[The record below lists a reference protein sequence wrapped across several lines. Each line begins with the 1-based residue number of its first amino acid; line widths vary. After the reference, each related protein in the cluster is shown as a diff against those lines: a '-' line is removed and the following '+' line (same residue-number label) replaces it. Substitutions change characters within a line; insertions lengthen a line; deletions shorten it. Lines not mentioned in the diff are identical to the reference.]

1 MAERWQQW
9 MPFHIDRW
17 RGSMHVQAMRAAAR
31 MGYLYLL
38 AAAWQSDD
46 CSLRDDDEELQIR
59 AALDDE
65 EWKENSA
72 TILRRFTKREDGRLV
87 NDVLLSEW
95 KRAEEK
101 FKTNQARAEATNRK
115 RATNAGRMP
124 HEREAHALTGTGTGT
139 LTGTSTETEKTFA
152 STADAVPAG
161 SSVSSDRGALLDTLP
176 LNDGTHYEVR
186 EDDLARDN
194 PLYPGVDV
202 AQAYRAMKAYL
213 LANPRRAKTRGGIRR
228 FMNNWL
234 SRSQNSV
241 RGVAAP
247 ARLDAAMGSVR
258 PQRDEAAEAEEE
270 AARREAA
277 LSYWREMKALGRP
290 IYAREAPRWAREVLE
305 NVVSSPLPV
314 LSCFQTDN

>member
-1 MAERWQQW
+1 VAERWQQW

-17 RGSMHVQAMRAAAR
+17 RGSMHVQSMRAAAR
-31 MGYLYLL
+31 IGYLYLL

-46 CSLRDDDEELQIR
+46 CSLSDDDEELQIR

-65 EWKENSA
+65 EWRENSA
-72 TILRRFTKREDGRLV
+72 AILRRFTKGEDGRLV
-87 NDVLLSEW
+87 NVVLLSEW

-115 RATNAGRMP
+115 RATNAGRTP
-124 HEREAHALTGTGTGT
+124 HEREAHALTGTGT

-152 STADAVPAG
+152 STADAVPAA
-161 SSVSSDRGALLDTLP
+161 SRVSPDRGALLDTLP

-202 AQAYRAMKAYL
+202 PQAYRAMKAYL
-213 LANPRRAKTRGGIRR
+213 LANPRRTKTRGGIRR

-234 SRSQNSV
+234 SRSQNAV
-241 RGVAAP
+241 RGVAVP
-247 ARLDAAMGSVR
+247 ARPDAAMGSVR
-258 PQRDEAAEAEEE
+258 ACSARDEAAEAEEE

-277 LSYWREMKALGRP
+277 LSYWREMKAMGRP
-290 IYAREAPRWAREVLE
+290 IYAREAPRWVREALE
-305 NVVSSPLPV
+305 CVVSSQLPV

>member
-31 MGYLYLL
+31 IGYLYLL

-46 CSLRDDDEELQIR
+46 CSLSDDDEELQIR

-72 TILRRFTKREDGRLV
+72 AILRRFTKNEDGRLV
-87 NDVLLSEW
+87 NVVLHSEW

-101 FKTNQARAEATNRK
+101 FKTNQARAEATNKK
-115 RATNAGRMP
+115 RATNAGRAP
-124 HEREAHALTGTGTGT
+124 QEREAHALTGTGT

-152 STADAVPAG
+152 STADAVPAD
-161 SSVSSDRGALLDTLP
+161 SRVAVDRGALLDTLP
-176 LNDGTHYEVR
+176 LNDGTDYEVR

-202 AQAYRAMKAYL
+202 PQAYRAMKAYL
-213 LANPRRAKTRGGIRR
+213 LANPRRTKTRGGIRR

-234 SRSQNSV
+234 SRSQNAA
-241 RGVAAP
+241 RGVAARP
-247 ARLDAAMGSVR
+247 DAAMGSVR

-277 LSYWREMKALGRP
+277 LGYWREMKALGRP

-305 NVVSSPLPV
+305 NVVSSQLPV
-314 LSCFQTDN
+314 LSCQFENN